1 MTGCSQC
8 ALDHIKALQKSI
20 FVLSLV
26 FLIGLVPTVTHTFQ
40 LDPYSTLNAET
51 GKFVRVGLAS
61 KIPPD
66 FLPIHE
72 RLTLQAVSDA
82 RIDDAYKTNAFI
94 TGLIEGVRW
103 NDDPLRMATKRPL
116 IWLASYKHSCLSSQ
130 KIGPD
135 WDLLYRTH
143 CGDMQFLHAMA
154 SSSTECAGDTISKIL
169 MWTEFAYQVAS
180 GKISKHW
187 RFRSMS
193 KFLEPESAKLFSR
206 LLTMNGKRG
215 AKWHAEWLFTRVCTR
230 VPSLGAIIPGRRPTD
245 SSCIDTKESSSPQL
259 IQDIAL
265 GSLIH
270 VLQDSFSR
278 SHVLRENSRQP
289 DSSMVIGVGKIVQFG
304 NYRMQN
310 SDLHEKADTNLI
322 ESGPSDGY
330 NLKEV
335 TSRLIELAVQQR
347 LDKRDRWSEAR
358 AILAEVL
365 SVVKPEVTPGDLGYR

>member
-1 MTGCSQC
+1 MTGCSQR
-8 ALDHIKALQKSI
+8 ALDHIRAVQKSI

-26 FLIGLVPTVTHTFQ
+26 LLIGLVPTVTHTFQ

-51 GKFVRVGLAS
+51 GKFVRAGLVS

-72 RLTLQAVSDA
+72 RLTLQSVAA
-82 RIDDAYKTNAFI
+82 AKIDDAYKTDAFI
-94 TGLIEGVRW
+94 TGLIKGVRW
-103 NDDPLRMATKRPL
+103 NDDPLGMATERPL
-116 IWLASYKHSCLSSQ
+116 IWLASYKHSCLSRQ
-130 KIGPD
+130 KIAPD

-154 SSSTECAGDTISKIL
+154 SSSRECAGDTISKIL

-193 KFLEPESAKLFSR
+193 KFLEPESAKLFSS
-206 LLTMNGKRG
+206 LLTMNGKRRTL
-215 AKWHAEWLFTRVCTR
+215 WHPEILFTRVCTR
-230 VPSLGAIIPGRRPTD
+230 VLSRGVIIPGRRPTE
-245 SSCIDTKESSSPQL
+245 SKCIDTKDSSSPQL

-270 VLQDSFSR
+270 VLQDSFSG
-278 SHVLRENSRQP
+278 SHVLRENSKQLG
-289 DSSMVIGVGKIVQFG
+289 SSMVIGVGKIIQFG
-304 NYRMQN
+304 NYRIQN

-322 ESGPSDGY
+322 ETGPSDGY

-365 SVVKPEVTPGDLGYR
+365 SVVKPEITPGDLGYR